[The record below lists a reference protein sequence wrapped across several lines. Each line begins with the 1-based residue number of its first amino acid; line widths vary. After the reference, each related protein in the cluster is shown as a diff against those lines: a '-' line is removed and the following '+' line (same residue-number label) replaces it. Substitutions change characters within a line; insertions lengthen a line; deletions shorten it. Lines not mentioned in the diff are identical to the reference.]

1 MTPSYLRVV
10 RDPLPQEARE
20 AAMQVQGP
28 QDALAVVEPL
38 LWAEPSEVMLAVL
51 LTAKHGV
58 IGVHT
63 VARGG
68 IDHVPCEPREV
79 FRAALLANAAAVIL
93 AHNHPSGDPTP
104 SQKDRDV
111 TRRIAAAG
119 RLLGIPLLDHLVV
132 GDRGATSLKDT
143 IEEGS

>member
-1 MTPSYLRVV
+1 MTPCYLRIV
-10 RDPLPQEARE
+10 RDPLPATARE
-20 AAMQVQGP
+20 AAVQVQGP
-28 QDALAVVEPL
+28 QDALSVVGPL
-38 LWAEPSEVMLAVL
+38 LRAEPSEVMLAVL
-51 LTAKHGV
+51 LTAKHAV

-68 IDHVPCEPREV
+68 IDHVSCEPREV

-93 AHNHPSGDPTP
+93 AHNHPSGDATP
-104 SQKDRDV
+104 SNRDIDV

-132 GDRGATSLKDT
+132 GDGSWTSLA
-143 IEEGS
+143 EHCVAP